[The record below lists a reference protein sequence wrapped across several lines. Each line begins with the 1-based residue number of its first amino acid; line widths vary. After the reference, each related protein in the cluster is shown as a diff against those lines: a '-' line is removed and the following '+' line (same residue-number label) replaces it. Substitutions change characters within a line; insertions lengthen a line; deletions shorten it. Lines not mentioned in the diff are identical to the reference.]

1 MPTQSLGK
9 FERVL
14 RVGEGRRLK
23 RLREQAAY
31 MGTLEPEFE
40 ALSDDELR
48 GKTVEFRQRL
58 ENGETL
64 EDLIFEAYAAVRE
77 AFRRTIGVRL
87 FDVQLMGG
95 IVLHEG
101 DIAEMKT
108 GEGKTFVAVQ
118 PLYLNGLAGRGVH
131 LVTVN
136 DYLAKRDAEWTRPV
150 YEALGTTV
158 GSIQNLMP
166 FAERRIAYGCDV
178 TYGTNSEFGFDYLR
192 DNMAVSLDGVVQR
205 SHSFAIVDEVDS
217 ILVDEARTPLIIS
230 GEPETAASTY
240 YQFARVVKELEGAP
254 ATRKSAKGED
264 ETELSGADFLYDEKF
279 KTVSPAQVTIEKV
292 ERALGIDNLY
302 DPRNVILVNHL
313 IQSLKA
319 QSLYKRD
326 VDYVVQDGEVK
337 IVDEF
342 TGRIMEGRRW
352 SEGLHQAI
360 EAKEG
365 VRIREENVT
374 LATIT
379 LQNYFR
385 LYEKLAGMTGTA
397 KTEEKEFVE
406 IYDLHVVEIPTNEP
420 IARLDQNDF
429 IFKTPDAKFAA
440 VLEDIVERNEAG
452 QPVLVGTI
460 AVETSEYLSELLMR
474 RGIEHNVLNA
484 KEHER
489 EGEII
494 KDAGQPG
501 AVTIA
506 TNMAGRGVDI
516 KLGDGVRELGGLYVL
531 GTERHEARRIDNQL
545 RGRSGRQGDPG
556 ETRFYLS
563 GQDDLVRLFAGDR
576 IYNIMNRFKIPDD
589 QAMEAKI
596 LSNQIENAQKKV
608 EEQNFVARKNV
619 LKYDDVMNTQRM
631 VIYEQRRRV
640 LEGEDLSDEV
650 KGWITET
657 VEDAVRQLTDAE
669 FAEDW
674 DLEGIVTSMESLY
687 GTDITVD
694 ELREEIDATD
704 REALVE
710 EFVED
715 ALEAYADRERA
726 LGPELARE
734 VERYVILQTVDQ
746 RWREHLETMDY
757 LREGVHLRAFA
768 QKDPLV
774 EYRGEGHAMF
784 EELGGT
790 IRQEVV
796 FTLFHVAVQVE
807 EPALEPMQAPSG
819 SLHYEHETSAGADVI
834 AAAGAGGRRD
844 RARRSTDAVRLVR
857 AGACGERAQG
867 HRAQRPVLVRQRQEV
882 QEVPW
887 RLTRLGSRIPPGG
900 QSPPP
905 GCADAAGGGMR
916 RPRAL
921 SVRPVLSC
929 GPRPR
934 LPCQRRPRRARNLSR
949 AASLG
954 RLAVLVPLC
963 LALSACLGLGEDN
976 GPPPDPFEPD
986 VVAARESASARAD
999 DALAEVVAALGGRV
1013 VGRASDDACYQG
1025 QNNYK
1030 VHEGYDHRCTLRRAA
1045 AVVFD
1050 GDFRRRIARF
1060 DRRLFGVGWGCYRTP
1075 CPETLSGNVEEYWDL
1090 RAAEYGSQRFPI
1102 SSLPTTT
1109 YERGDQYLD
1118 VRYGGADGT
1127 GRFWLEDLHRR
1138 KRGGVFESYR
1148 RQVPLDVDRV
1158 LARAEGSDYV
1168 VGIAIETDYLED
1180 TDFG

>member
-1 MPTQSLGK
+1 MVAACDGSIGEASRYPRPVSTTSFGK

-23 RLREQAAY
+23 RLAEQAAY
-31 MGTLEPEFE
+31 IGTLEPDFE
-40 ALSDDELR
+40 KLTDDELR
-48 GKTVEFRQRL
+48 GKTAEFKQRL

-77 AFRRTIGVRL
+77 AFKRTIGVRL

-118 PLYLNGLAGRGVH
+118 ALYLNGLTGGGVH

-150 YEALGTTV
+150 YELLGSSV
-158 GSIQNLMP
+158 GYIQNLMP
-166 FAERRIAYGCDV
+166 FTERREAYGCDV

-192 DNMAVSLDGVVQR
+192 DNMAVSLDNVVQR
-205 SHSFAIVDEVDS
+205 SHSYAIVDEVDS

-230 GEPETAASTY
+230 GEPETAAETY
-240 YQFARVVKELEGAP
+240 YQFARVAKGLEGQP
-254 ATRKSAKGED
+254 ATRKTAKGLD

-279 KTVSPAQVTIEKV
+279 KTVSPAQATIEKV

-313 IQSLKA
+313 MQALKA

-326 VDYVVQDGEVK
+326 VDYVVQEGEVK

-374 LATIT
+374 LASITI
-379 LQNYFR
+379 QNYFR

-406 IYDLHVVEIPTNEP
+406 IYNLHVVEIPTNQP
-420 IARLDQNDF
+420 IARLDENDF
-429 IFKTPDAKFAA
+429 IFKTPEAKFAA
-440 VLEDIVERNEAG
+440 VLEDIVERHEAG

-460 AVETSEYLSELLMR
+460 AVETSEYLSQMLTR
-474 RGIEHNVLNA
+474 KGIPHNVLNA

-516 KLGDGVRELGGLYVL
+516 KLGEGVVELGGLYVL

-589 QAMEAKI
+589 QAMEASI
-596 LSNQIENAQKKV
+596 LSKQIENAQKKV

-640 LEGEDLSDEV
+640 LEGEDLSEEV
-650 KGWITET
+650 REWIREV
-657 VEDAVRQLTDAE
+657 VEAGVRNATDAE
-669 FAEDW
+669 FPEDW
-674 DLEGIVTSMESLY
+674 DST
-687 GTDITVD
+687 
-694 ELREEIDATD
+694 
-704 REALVE
+704 
-710 EFVED
+710 
-715 ALEAYADRERA
+715 
-726 LGPELARE
+726 
-734 VERYVILQTVDQ
+734 
-746 RWREHLETMDY
+746 
-757 LREGVHLRAFA
+757 
-768 QKDPLV
+768 
-774 EYRGEGHAMF
+774 
-784 EELGGT
+784 
-790 IRQEVV
+790 
-796 FTLFHVAVQVE
+796 
-807 EPALEPMQAPSG
+807 G
-819 SLHYEHETSAGADVI
+819 S
-834 AAAGAGGRRD
+834 
-844 RARRSTDAVRLVR
+844 
-857 AGACGERAQG
+857 
-867 HRAQRPVLVRQRQEV
+867 
-882 QEVPW
+882 
-887 RLTRLGSRIPPGG
+887 
-900 QSPPP
+900 
-905 GCADAAGGGMR
+905 
-916 RPRAL
+916 
-921 SVRPVLSC
+921 
-929 GPRPR
+929 
-934 LPCQRRPRRARNLSR
+934 
-949 AASLG
+949 
-954 RLAVLVPLC
+954 
-963 LALSACLGLGEDN
+963 
-976 GPPPDPFEPD
+976 
-986 VVAARESASARAD
+986 
-999 DALAEVVAALGGRV
+999 
-1013 VGRASDDACYQG
+1013 
-1025 QNNYK
+1025 
-1030 VHEGYDHRCTLRRAA
+1030 
-1045 AVVFD
+1045 
-1050 GDFRRRIARF
+1050 
-1060 DRRLFGVGWGCYRTP
+1060 
-1075 CPETLSGNVEEYWDL
+1075 
-1090 RAAEYGSQRFPI
+1090 
-1102 SSLPTTT
+1102 
-1109 YERGDQYLD
+1109 
-1118 VRYGGADGT
+1118 
-1127 GRFWLEDLHRR
+1127 
-1138 KRGGVFESYR
+1138 
-1148 RQVPLDVDRV
+1148 
-1158 LARAEGSDYV
+1158 
-1168 VGIAIETDYLED
+1168 
-1180 TDFG
+1180 